1 MATVKRGIV
10 LFAVA
15 LLFATAFAGVFLSDS
30 VDASDEKYAQPN
42 DISVSPSMNNLQLN
56 AGDTVKIYL
65 DIVNNFDREL
75 VVYVYYTNSD
85 PDIVVNFPNG
95 HRVQLDKGEIKEC
108 EMDITIGKYAKS
120 TDHAL
125 SFDITINDPKRG
137 FPIPAEASNSLM
149 ITVSSELSSGEQY
162 NKILGFIDNRLPA
175 PLNGSIVSAA
185 ITLFVWIFIAIVV
198 AYFILPAAISTGKK
212 AGEKVVEDGV
222 RIKRRIEK

>member
-1 MATVKRGIV
+1 MKRRIT

-15 LLFATAFAGVFLSDS
+15 ILVATVFAGVCMSDS
-30 VDASDEKYAQPN
+30 ADAADDVLAQPN

-65 DIVNNFDREL
+65 DIVNNFERNL
-75 VVYVYYTNSD
+75 VVYIYYNNTD
-85 PDIVVNFPNG
+85 PDITVDFPNG
-95 HRVQLDKGEIKEC
+95 HRVQLDKDEIKEC
-108 EMDITIGKYAKS
+108 EMDITVGKYAKS

-149 ITVSSELSSGEQY
+149 ITVSSKLSSGEQY
-162 NKILGFIDNRLPA
+162 NKILGFIDNHLPA
-175 PLNGSIVSAA
+175 PFNGPIVSAA
-185 ITLFVWIFIAIVV
+185 ITLLIWILVAIIV